1 MIKSNMYKKVEVITM
16 NETKKKE
23 YTNMLNRKD
32 QREIVIIKLYEYDL
46 LSQRII
52 AGTNYDFI
60 DDSVKIILENL
71 EKIDEIISLNLTNWS
86 IKRLNYVDRAI
97 LRFAV
102 YELYY
107 TETPYEI
114 VINEALNLTRKF
126 TDVGDDKMVGF
137 TNRVLENINEYLKK

>member
-1 MIKSNMYKKVEVITM
+1 M
-16 NETKKKE
+16 NETKNKE
-23 YTNMLNRKD
+23 LTKMLNRKD

-46 LSQRII
+46 LSQRKI
-52 AGTNYDFI
+52 ADTNYDFI
-60 DDSVKIILENL
+60 DDSVKIILGNL
-71 EKIDEIISLNLTNWS
+71 EKIDEVISLNLTNWS

-114 VINEALNLTRKF
+114 IINEALNLTRKF

>member
-1 MIKSNMYKKVEVITM
+1 M
-16 NETKKKE
+16 NNTEKQTSARKLDRKE
-23 YTNMLNRKD
+23 
-32 QREIVIIKLYEYDL
+32 QREIVIIKLYEIDL
-46 LSQRII
+46 LSQRDI
-52 AGTNYDFI
+52 AETEYNFI
-60 DDSVKIILENL
+60 DDSVKVILSHL
-71 EKIDEIISLNLTNWS
+71 EKIDEIITANLTNWS

-126 TDVGDDKMVGF
+126 TDEGDNKMVGF
-137 TNRVLENINEYLKK
+137 TNKVLDNIKVYLKK

>member
-1 MIKSNMYKKVEVITM
+1 M
-16 NETKKKE
+16 NNTEKQVSSRKLDRKE
-23 YTNMLNRKD
+23 
-32 QREIVIIKLYEYDL
+32 QREIVIIKLYEIDL
-46 LSQRII
+46 LSQRDI
-52 AGTNYDFI
+52 ANTEYDFI
-60 DDSVKIILENL
+60 DDSVKVILSHL
-71 EKIDEIISLNLTNWS
+71 DKIDEIITANLTNWS

-126 TDVGDDKMVGF
+126 TDEGDDKMVGF
-137 TNRVLENINEYLKK
+137 TNKVLDNIRIYLKK